1 MVELAFGAYCASM
14 GEHDVFGD
22 CQSQA
27 GAAGFAGASL
37 VDPVEALEQ
46 SRQVFGG
53 DAGSEVLH
61 IEFNRMRCRTSA
73 QDDAATG

>member
-1 MVELAFGAYCASM
+1 MVEFAFGADGASM

-27 GAAGFAGASL
+27 GAAGFAGTGL

-46 SRQVFGG
+46 SREVFGG
-53 DAGSEVLH
+53 DAGAEIPHV
-61 IEFNRMRCRTSA
+61 EFNSMRRRTST
-73 QDDAATG
+73 QDDAAT